1 MNGRITVLIKY
12 QKGEIAMNAAIS
24 SVIRSQSSNPASTAA
39 KAENETSKST
49 EHVTGGLNTAVE
61 SSVSSKFDTLDLSR
75 EYVQYKTQSQNS
87 ALQDQTSQLNSTVV
101 RYLSGRKDKD
111 VIYNYELYSYTESEL
126 LEMMNDGK
134 ISVQEY
140 EKEIASREPI
150 FLKKAK

>member
-1 MNGRITVLIKY
+1 
-12 QKGEIAMNAAIS
+12 MNAAIS
-24 SVIRSQSSNPASTAA
+24 SVIRSQSANPASATA

-49 EHVTGGLNTAVE
+49 EQVTGGLNTAVE

-87 ALQDQTSQLNSTVV
+87 TLQDQTSQLNSTVV
-101 RYLSGRKDKD
+101 RYLSGSKEKEA
-111 VIYNYELYSYTESEL
+111 VFSSELYSFTESEL

-140 EKEIASREPI
+140 DNEIASREPV

>member
-1 MNGRITVLIKY
+1 
-12 QKGEIAMNAAIS
+12 MNAAIS
-24 SVIRSQSSNPASTAA
+24 SVIKSQSANPASTAA
-39 KAENETSKST
+39 KAEIETSKST
-49 EHVTGGLNTAVE
+49 EQVTGGLNTAAE

-101 RYLSGRKDKD
+101 RYLSGSKDKD
-111 VIYNYELYSYTESEL
+111 VVYSSELYSFTESEL

-140 EKEIASREPI
+140 ENEIASREPI
-150 FLKKAK
+150 FLKKSK